1 MHQMITSNA
10 TMTSREIAELVEKRH
25 DNVRRTIET
34 LINQGVIQC
43 PQIEEVKDNQSLS
56 PNNKTKVYVFT
67 GEQGKRDSIIVVAQ
81 LSPEFTARLV
91 DRWQQLEAAAAQPM
105 DPTLQLAHAVLLA
118 NQMIERQNLMIS
130 EMQPKADFF
139 DAVTDSKD
147 AVDIGTVAKVLNMGI
162 GRTRLFQFL
171 REEKVL
177 MQDNRPYQHFVDEGY
192 FRVIESTWIKT
203 DGSTHVNYKTVVYQK
218 GVAYIR
224 KKLIKAGYVH
234 NAPLVRAA

>member
-10 TMTSREIAELVEKRH
+10 TMTSREIADLVESRHNDVKRSIERLVEK
-25 DNVRRTIET
+25 
-34 LINQGVIQC
+34 GVIQST
-43 PQIEEVKDNQSLS
+43 PMANFKNI
-56 PNNKTKVYVFT
+56 NNVEGQEYVFT

-192 FRVIESTWIKT
+192 FRVIESTWNKS

>member
-10 TMTSREIAELVEKRH
+10 TMTSREIAELVESRHNDVKRS
-25 DNVRRTIET
+25 IER
-34 LINQGVIQC
+34 LVEKGVIQST
-43 PQIEEVKDNQSLS
+43 PMANFKNI
-56 PNNKTKVYVFT
+56 NNVEGQEYVFT

-192 FRVIESTWIKT
+192 FRVIESTWNKS